1 MRGKLPMSIFGTSLF
16 LGRRTE
22 SLHPRSL
29 HQYISLCSGDLT
41 RLWKITILNEKTH
54 SKWPCS
60 IAMLNYQKV
69 YQSIHIYIY
78 IWYIF
83 SSYHTSTG
91 AFTGR
96 IPGYWW
102 PMRPAS
108 CFSRMMARCCGS
120 SISALWV
127 CCIFLRQTEGVL
139 RWFR

>member
-78 IWYIF
+78 MVYLLLISHFYRRLHR
-83 SSYHTSTG
+83 SHPRLLVAHETG
-91 AFTGR
+91 FMFLKDDGQML
-96 IPGYWW
+96 WQQHL
-102 PMRPAS
+102 
-108 CFSRMMARCCGS
+108 GS
-120 SISALWV
+120 LGLLHFFEAD
-127 CCIFLRQTEGVL
+127 
-139 RWFR
+139 